1 MMLGALCAGLA
12 CFAGL
17 QAVFGRARPLHASR
31 IALIR
36 ATTLSPA
43 EWRQHQ
49 RGREGW
55 YQRWLRPAAVLWGSR
70 LHLRPTRLDPMYL
83 IQAGIDPD
91 RIDGV
96 ELRVVRLMSALVGGL
111 IACLGAML
119 ASGAFVLVPLFVW
132 AGYIAPA
139 RYLAQ
144 RRRKRQGA
152 IHRELPQ
159 LISMLRGFTVA
170 GMPLER
176 ALHVLSAN
184 IQPDSVLKQEIRLA
198 LGRYGLGSSI
208 EQALLEIGPRTGI
221 DEVATFVGALAQC
234 KRIGGGLE
242 AGSRDLPGYSPLTEA
257 AWKRRVL
264 EQPLRVD
271 DTDLRFGPGRQR
283 QCAAHRHQPHRQLA
297 DDRTLHG
304 TTYPRM

>member
-1 MMLGALCAGLA
+1 MMLGALCAALA

-17 QAVFGRARPLHASR
+17 QGLFGRAPSAHSSG

-36 ATTLSPA
+36 ATTLSPV

-55 YQRWLRPAAVLWGSR
+55 YQRWLRPIAVLWGNR
-70 LHLRPTRLDPMYL
+70 LHLRPTRLDPIYL
-83 IQAGIDPD
+83 IQAGVDPD

-111 IACLGAML
+111 VSCLIALL
-119 ASGAFVLVPLFVW
+119 ASGALVLVPLLVW
-132 AGYIAPA
+132 AGYVAPA

-144 RRRKRQGA
+144 RRRRRQNA

-159 LISMLRGFTVA
+159 LVSMVRAFTAA

-176 ALHVLSAN
+176 TLHVLSAN
-184 IQPDSVLKQEIRLA
+184 TQPDSVLRQEIRLA

-221 DEVATFVGALAQC
+221 DDVATFVGAVAQC

-242 AGSRDLPGYSPLTEA
+242 PTLRDQELMARMNQQNRSTAQAASVSTKLLAVLGGIYLPEFVMLIMVPLFWGIMQRA
-257 AWKRRVL
+257 
-264 EQPLRVD
+264 
-271 DTDLRFGPGRQR
+271 FG
-283 QCAAHRHQPHRQLA
+283 
-297 DDRTLHG
+297 
-304 TTYPRM
+304 